1 MVQPVLKLVGGMWE
15 HRKKKVV
22 PDLELARYLG
32 RERMES
38 IPRHFV
44 TGQRILTGH
53 REGLNQATTLVKERA
68 DPMEKSAYC

>member
-1 MVQPVLKLVGGMWE
+1 MACGE

-22 PDLELARYLG
+22 PDLELARHLG

-44 TGQRILTGH
+44 TGKTILTGH
-53 REGLNQATTLVKERA
+53 REGLNQATTLVKERD